1 MKTVAV
7 ISEYNPFHLGHA
19 HQYAEIRKDFGDDTV
34 IVAIMS
40 GNYVQRGTPAI
51 LGKFDRAKMAVDAG
65 ASLVLELPFPYSAA
79 SAEYFASAGVSIA
92 NDLGVIDALSFGSEC
107 GDVAL
112 LSDTADK
119 LSAPDFQKELRH
131 RLKDKEEKSKGYAR
145 TLFEV
150 FSKKY
155 GTDFPIKLDLP
166 NNILSISYIR
176 ALKKLSSSI
185 EPHTVFRVGT
195 DEDGA
200 SETALAGATY
210 LRTLLLSEDPE
221 QALPHVPACLHPL
234 WRQAITAGLAPVSP
248 EALAPILLA
257 HLRTGAGTS
266 RVCAESGDGVLPLLK
281 KAAREACSLE
291 ELIRTAAT
299 KKYTDARLRR
309 AVLFS
314 YFGVSTSAL
323 RQKPL
328 YTQVLAMDER
338 GQSILAKI
346 RKTTDISLLTKAADL
361 HKLSE
366 AAREQAELAYRA
378 DSVYALV
385 TPTPQRSDIF
395 LRTAPYRK

>member
-19 HQYAEIRKDFGDDTV
+19 RQLAAIRKDFGEDTA

-51 LGKFDRAKMAVDAG
+51 LGKFDRARMAVEAG

-107 GDVAL
+107 GDVSL
-112 LSDTADK
+112 LSETADK
-119 LSAPDFQKELRH
+119 IAHPDFQKALRL
-131 RLKDKEEKSKGYAR
+131 RLTDKEEKSKGYAR

-150 FSKKY
+150 FSETY
-155 GTDFPIKLDLP
+155 GTDLPVKLDLP
-166 NNILSISYIR
+166 NNILAISYIT
-176 ALKKLSSSI
+176 ALKKLSSTI
-185 EPHTVFRVGT
+185 EPHTVFRQGT

-200 SETALAGATY
+200 NETALAGATY
-210 LRTLLLSEDPE
+210 LRDLLLSEDPDE
-221 QALPHVPACLHPL
+221 ALPHIPTSLHPL
-234 WRQAITAGLAPVSP
+234 WRQALEAGLAPVSP
-248 EALAPILLA
+248 EAFAPLLLA
-257 HLRTGAGTS
+257 HLRLGANDPHTF
-266 RVCAESGDGVLPLLK
+266 AEGGGGVLPLLK
-281 KAAREACSLE
+281 KAAREATSLE
-291 ELIRTAAT
+291 ALIRGAAT

-309 AVLFS
+309 AALFS
-314 YFGVSTSAL
+314 YFGVNAASL
-323 RQKPL
+323 RRKPL

-338 GQSILAKI
+338 GRAILAKI

-366 AAREQAELAYRA
+366 AAREQAQLAYRA